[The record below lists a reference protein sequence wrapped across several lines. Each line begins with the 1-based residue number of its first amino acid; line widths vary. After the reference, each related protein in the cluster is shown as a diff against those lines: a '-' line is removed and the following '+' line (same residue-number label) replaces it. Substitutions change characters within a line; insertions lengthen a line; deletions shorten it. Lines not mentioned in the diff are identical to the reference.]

1 MKLSHKLLTILL
13 AGIVVFSSGGISSYA
28 SQTTGSNQS
37 KTQTTGGSGSST
49 ATGTAGEDAS
59 EEDGENGADI
69 EAEIPEIPVESNE
82 IDGWP
87 EASGQRRVRHR
98 DGGADRH
105 DPLRQEH

>member
-59 EEDGENGADI
+59 
-69 EAEIPEIPVESNE
+69 
-82 IDGWP
+82 
-87 EASGQRRVRHR
+87 
-98 DGGADRH
+98 
-105 DPLRQEH
+105 